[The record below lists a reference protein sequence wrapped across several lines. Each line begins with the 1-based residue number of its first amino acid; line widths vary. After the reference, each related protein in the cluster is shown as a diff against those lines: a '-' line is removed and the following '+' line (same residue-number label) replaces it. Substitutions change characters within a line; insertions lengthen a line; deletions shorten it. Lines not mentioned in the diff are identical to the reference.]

1 METSNQ
7 KIPDIFANNYFRIPD
22 YQRGYAWK
30 ADKQLPDLWD
40 DIEDIPTNPSGGYK
54 PHYTGA
60 ISLQKTSFDKL
71 SKSEQKLLQSGS
83 NIYDVVDGQQRLTT
97 ILILL
102 FELYKKLNDKKI
114 YNQYIKEKG
123 KNAVY
128 KFSYGTE
135 NGDYNYFLRKEIFYV
150 KVSLQKSTPRLQ
162 SKR

>member
-1 METSNQ
+1 METRNQ

-30 ADKQLPDLWD
+30 ADKQLPELWD

-123 KNAVY
+123 KNA
-128 KFSYGTE
+128 
-135 NGDYNYFLRKEIFYV
+135 
-150 KVSLQKSTPRLQ
+150 RLQ
-162 SKR
+162 ILVWSGKWRL

>member
-30 ADKQLPDLWD
+30 ADKQLPELWD

-114 YNQYIKEKG
+114 YNQYIKKKVRMPSTNSRMERKMATIITFYEKRYLKILIPSAKG
-123 KNAVY
+123 KAY
-128 KFSYGTE
+128 IPT
-135 NGDYNYFLRKEIFYV
+135 
-150 KVSLQKSTPRLQ
+150 T
-162 SKR
+162 

>member
-135 NGDYNYFLRKEIFYV
+135 NGDYNYFLRL
-150 KVSLQKSTPRLQ
+150 SSTYKCNFLGADNKQ
-162 SKR
+162 

>member
-102 FELYKKLNDKKI
+102 LEFNL
-114 YNQYIKEKG
+114 
-123 KNAVY
+123 
-128 KFSYGTE
+128 
-135 NGDYNYFLRKEIFYV
+135 
-150 KVSLQKSTPRLQ
+150 
-162 SKR
+162 

>member
-60 ISLQKTSFDKL
+60 ISLQKRYLK
-71 SKSEQKLLQSGS
+71 
-83 NIYDVVDGQQRLTT
+83 
-97 ILILL
+97 ILIPSA
-102 FELYKKLNDKKI
+102 
-114 YNQYIKEKG
+114 KG
-123 KNAVY
+123 KAY
-128 KFSYGTE
+128 IPT
-135 NGDYNYFLRKEIFYV
+135 
-150 KVSLQKSTPRLQ
+150 T
-162 SKR
+162 

>member
-71 SKSEQKLLQSGS
+71 SKS
-83 NIYDVVDGQQRLTT
+83 
-97 ILILL
+97 
-102 FELYKKLNDKKI
+102 FEPRQTPSAKI
-114 YNQYIKEKG
+114 ENVGVYFAKMGCKIKG
-123 KNAVY
+123 G
-128 KFSYGTE
+128 FT
-135 NGDYNYFLRKEIFYV
+135 DIFGF
-150 KVSLQKSTPRLQ
+150 
-162 SKR
+162 

>member
-135 NGDYNYFLRKEIFYV
+135 NGDYKYLKILIPSAKGKAYIP
-150 KVSLQKSTPRLQ
+150 TT
-162 SKR
+162 